1 MEPIEILRIVVVL
14 VMSAVI
20 GIFTNYIAVKM
31 LFRPYRV
38 KYIGKFKIPFTP
50 GIMPRRQG
58 ALARAMGR
66 MISESL
72 VRTEDLKKAL
82 LSDEIS
88 HTIAKGILAF
98 PSIRSSGESLFGEN
112 YDAKRDVVLDYL
124 TDRILQGIL
133 AMNVGEVIANE
144 ASATVSAFTAK
155 NPLLAMFV
163 SDAMVAQL
171 AAPIGDMVTA
181 FLEGDGK
188 AKLKEALS
196 AELEGVETKPVAE
209 WVKDTEAFE
218 RVVVGLYR
226 RLVDKYAGSIASQ
239 FHIAEIV
246 EEKINAMPPEAI
258 EKLFLS
264 VMKKEL
270 NAIIWLGGAIG
281 LVLGFVSVLAN
292 FLF

>member
-1 MEPIEILRIVVVL
+1 MEPIEILRIFVVL

-171 AAPIGDMVTA
+171 AAPIGDKVTA

-270 NAIIWLGGAIG
+270 NAIMWLGGAIG
-281 LVLGFVSVLAN
+281 LVLGSVSVLDN

>member
-1 MEPIEILRIVVVL
+1 
-14 VMSAVI
+14 
-20 GIFTNYIAVKM
+20 M
-31 LFRPYRV
+31 LFRSEGAAALEAYADIFAHMARLSGVVPMIAV
-38 KYIGKFKIPFTP
+38 VAGPCIG
-50 GIMPRRQG
+50 
-58 ALARAMGR
+58 AA
-66 MISESL
+66 
-72 VRTEDLKKAL
+72 
-82 LSDEIS
+82 
-88 HTIAKGILAF
+88 
-98 PSIRSSGESLFGEN
+98 
-112 YDAKRDVVLDYL
+112 
-124 TDRILQGIL
+124 
-133 AMNVGEVIANE
+133 
-144 ASATVSAFTAK
+144 
-155 NPLLAMFV
+155 
-163 SDAMVAQL
+163 AMVAQL
-171 AAPIGDMVTA
+171 ADPIGDKVTA

-281 LVLGFVSVLAN
+281 LVLGSVSVLAN